1 MYGDFVPIVP
11 QFLSVLVIVIFV
23 TDVERS
29 MDWASIG
36 ILPVDYYKFIRFK
49 FLKMSLKYYRSG
61 INNLLMYKSQFSE
74 FTASSNVIVII

>member
-1 MYGDFVPIVP
+1 MYGDFMPIVP

-29 MDWASIG
+29 MDWASIW

-49 FLKMSLKYYRSG
+49 LKK
-61 INNLLMYKSQFSE
+61 
-74 FTASSNVIVII
+74 